1 MEGIMK
7 EIYKK
12 ALVTVLFT
20 VFVAALLIVLIPK
33 IWIYFLPF
41 LIAWLIAAC
50 ACPIVHFLE
59 KKIRL
64 KRKMGSVLVI
74 IAVIAG
80 IVLLFYGLIATLL
93 HQLLGWMESLPDLME
108 QISDV
113 MQALTGQLAQWG
125 ILEDANLSN
134 ITEKFGN
141 QIVSAISGLADG
153 GSKVAFSAVSGLTK
167 QVPMVMIGLFV
178 CLISSYFFVAE
189 KNENEAFLKQV
200 IPESIQKNFKVLTGS
215 SKKAVGGYIRA
226 QVKIELW
233 IYLVLVIGL
242 FILRVDYV
250 LVVSFIIAF
259 LDFLPILGA
268 GIVMIPWAVI
278 AFLCADYRRAVGLL
292 IVWGATQLLRQVIQ
306 PKYVGESIG
315 IRPLPTLILLYFGYC
330 IAGMA
335 GLILAIPVGYV
346 LLNLYQAGLFDTPIE
361 SVKILIR
368 GFNDYRKIDQGEKKE
383 NEKDN

>member
-1 MEGIMK
+1 MK

-12 ALVTVLFT
+12 ALVNVLFT

-113 MQALTGQLAQWG
+113 MQALTGQLAQCG

-153 GSKVAFSAVSGLTK
+153 GSKSRFRRSAG
-167 QVPMVMIGLFV
+167 
-178 CLISSYFFVAE
+178 
-189 KNENEAFLKQV
+189 
-200 IPESIQKNFKVLTGS
+200 
-215 SKKAVGGYIRA
+215 
-226 QVKIELW
+226 
-233 IYLVLVIGL
+233 
-242 FILRVDYV
+242 
-250 LVVSFIIAF
+250 
-259 LDFLPILGA
+259 
-268 GIVMIPWAVI
+268 
-278 AFLCADYRRAVGLL
+278 
-292 IVWGATQLLRQVIQ
+292 
-306 PKYVGESIG
+306 
-315 IRPLPTLILLYFGYC
+315 
-330 IAGMA
+330 
-335 GLILAIPVGYV
+335 
-346 LLNLYQAGLFDTPIE
+346 
-361 SVKILIR
+361 
-368 GFNDYRKIDQGEKKE
+368 
-383 NEKDN
+383 

>member
-1 MEGIMK
+1 MK

-12 ALVTVLFT
+12 AFVNVLFT
-20 VFVAALLIVLIPK
+20 VFVAVLLVILVPK

-64 KRKMGSVLVI
+64 KRKMGSVIVI
-74 IAVIAG
+74 VAVIAA
-80 IVLLFYGLIATLL
+80 IVLLFYGLIATLV
-93 HQLLGWMESLPDLME
+93 HQLIGWTQSLPDLLE
-108 QISDV
+108 ELSSV
-113 MQALTGQLAQWG
+113 MQVLIDQLTKWG
-125 ILEDANLSN
+125 ILEDANIQN

-141 QIVSAISGLADG
+141 QILSAISGLADG

-178 CLISSYFFVAE
+178 CLISAYFFVAE
-189 KNENEAFLKQV
+189 KQENEELLKKL
-200 IPESIQKNFKVLTGS
+200 IPESIQRNWKIFTGS
-215 SKKAVGGYIRA
+215 SKKAFGGYIKA

-242 FILRVDYV
+242 FILRVDYA
-250 LVVSFIIAF
+250 LVVAFIIAF

-268 GIVMIPWAVI
+268 GIVMIPWAIVELI
-278 AFLCADYRRAVGLL
+278 CANYRMAVGLL
-292 IVWGATQLLRQVIQ
+292 IIWGATQLLRQMIQ

-315 IRPLPTLILLYFGYC
+315 IQPLPTLILLYFGYC
-330 IAGMA
+330 VGGMA

-346 LLNLYQAGLFDTPIE
+346 LLNLYKAGLFDTPVQ
-361 SVKILIR
+361 SVKILLK
-368 GFNDYRKIDQGEKKE
+368 GFNSYRKLDKEEEKE
-383 NEKDN
+383 NEKDT

>member
-1 MEGIMK
+1 MK

-12 ALVTVLFT
+12 AIVNVLFT
-20 VFVAALLIVLIPK
+20 VFVVALLIILVPRL
-33 IWIYFLPF
+33 WIYFLPF

-64 KRKMGSVLVI
+64 KRKMGSVIVI
-74 IAVIAG
+74 VAVIAA
-80 IVLLFYGLIATLL
+80 IVFLLYGLIATLV
-93 HQLLGWMESLPDLME
+93 HQLIGWMESLPALLTQLNGVVQDL
-108 QISDV
+108 ID
-113 MQALTGQLAQWG
+113 QLAKWG
-125 ILEDANLSN
+125 VLEDANLQN

-141 QIVSAISGLADG
+141 QIISAISGLADG
-153 GSKVAFSAVSGLTK
+153 GSKFAISAVGGLTK

-189 KNENEAFLKQV
+189 KSENEEFLKRI
-200 IPESIQKNFKVLTGS
+200 IPESIQKNWNVFIGS
-215 SKKAVGGYIRA
+215 SRKAFGGYVKA

-242 FILRVDYV
+242 FILQVDYA
-250 LVVSFIIAF
+250 LVVAFIIAF

-278 AFLCADYRRAVGLL
+278 SLICADYRMAVGLF
-292 IVWGATQLLRQVIQ
+292 IVWGATQLLRQMIQ

-315 IRPLPTLILLYFGYC
+315 IKPLPTLVLLYFGYC
-330 IAGMA
+330 VGGMA

-361 SVKILIR
+361 SVKVLVE
-368 GFNDYRKIDQGEKKE
+368 GFNSYRKLEKGEKKE
-383 NEKDN
+383 NEKNS

>member
-1 MEGIMK
+1 M
-7 EIYKK
+7 
-12 ALVTVLFT
+12 ADT
-20 VFVAALLIVLIPK
+20 
-33 IWIYFLPF
+33 
-41 LIAWLIAAC
+41 
-50 ACPIVHFLE
+50 
-59 KKIRL
+59 
-64 KRKMGSVLVI
+64 
-74 IAVIAG
+74 
-80 IVLLFYGLIATLL
+80 YG
-93 HQLLGWMESLPDLME
+93 
-108 QISDV
+108 
-113 MQALTGQLAQWG
+113 AQV
-125 ILEDANLSN
+125 E
-134 ITEKFGN
+134 
-141 QIVSAISGLADG
+141 
-153 GSKVAFSAVSGLTK
+153 
-167 QVPMVMIGLFV
+167 
-178 CLISSYFFVAE
+178 
-189 KNENEAFLKQV
+189 
-200 IPESIQKNFKVLTGS
+200 GS
-215 SKKAVGGYIRA
+215 SCGF
-226 QVKIELW
+226 
-233 IYLVLVIGL
+233 YLVLVIGL